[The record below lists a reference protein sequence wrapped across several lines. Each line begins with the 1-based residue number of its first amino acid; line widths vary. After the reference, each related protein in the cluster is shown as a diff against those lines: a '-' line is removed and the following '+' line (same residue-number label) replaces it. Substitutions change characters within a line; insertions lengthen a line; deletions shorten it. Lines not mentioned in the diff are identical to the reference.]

1 MMIGR
6 KYTACPPG
14 ETCGIGTVVIGRG
27 AKGAKKG
34 KDRGDIWL
42 DTLASSQNLAIFKT
56 TDKCILCQVGGRIF
70 AKLN

>member
-6 KYTACPPG
+6 KYIGCPLG

-34 KDRGDIWL
+34 KERGDIWL
-42 DTLASSQNLAIFKT
+42 DMLVESKFSNF
-56 TDKCILCQVGGRIF
+56 
-70 AKLN
+70 